1 MASYDMWKSTDAIGD
16 RLATEEREQQCAEE
30 AAREHRWMTFVG
42 VIRERM
48 ATRQCLSTTLEDLCN
63 ARFWYESGDESAAP
77 VFEQRCI
84 DFAESEGWSGLVS
97 AFARALR
104 EKDAE
109 VAEIERRR

>member
-1 MASYDMWKSTDAIGD
+1 MNIDPLTQYDEADA
-16 RLATEEREQQCAEE
+16 
-30 AAREHRWMTFVG
+30 AARQDERITEVRWTTFVA
-42 VIRERM
+42 VVRARM

-77 VFEQRCI
+77 AFEQQCI

-104 EKDAE
+104 EAAAE
-109 VAEIERRR
+109 ASEIERRR